1 MGLLVYTRMAKV
13 LIIDDDPHVSNMLK
27 AYLSEDGYEVV
38 VAHRALEGLH
48 IADTTSPD
56 LILLDVMLPDATG
69 FQLCKELRR
78 RAKTQATPIVMM
90 SGVAR
95 YPNQKEF
102 GLERGA
108 NEYILKP
115 FQIFEVGEIVNNYI
129 RPRPGQGAAP
139 TPAPKPTLQAS
150 TDPSANSTSD
160 LREYLDRAM
169 NRFKI

>member
-1 MGLLVYTRMAKV
+1 MAKV
-13 LIIDDDPHVSNMLK
+13 LIIDDDSHVSNLLK
-27 AYLSEDGYEVV
+27 SHLSEEGYEVV
-38 VAHRALEGLH
+38 VAHRAIEGLTM
-48 IADTTSPD
+48 ADSTSPD

-78 RAKTQATPIVMM
+78 RPKTQGTPILMM

-115 FQIFEVGEIVNNYI
+115 FKIFAVGEMVNNYI
-129 RPRPGQGAAP
+129 RPKPGQGA
-139 TPAPKPTLQAS
+139 TPNARPTLQPLNP
-150 TDPSANSTSD
+150 PSPEDTSD
-160 LREYLDRAM
+160 LRSYVDQAM
-169 NRFKI
+169 NRFKL